1 MTPLHL
7 DDLSAQ
13 RYLEAQLPGPER
25 LHAGRHLES
34 CEACRALVDS
44 YRALAEALDDL
55 DAALPPADFTAQ
67 VLERVEARERRVARE
82 RGLAAGILGLVAA
95 AAVALL
101 AWAGPG
107 ALAPAFSSL
116 GDLLGRSATG
126 LRIAADVVEPLV
138 RALRLEIALVCAAAV
153 LTLLAVVR
161 HLSPGRAEAL
171 A

>member
-1 MTPLHL
+1 MTPMHL

-25 LHAGRHLES
+25 LQAERHLEC
-34 CEACRALVDS
+34 CEACGALVDS
-44 YRALAEALDDL
+44 YRALAEALNDL
-55 DAALPPADFTAQ
+55 DAPLPPADFTAG
-67 VLERVEARERRVARE
+67 VLARVEAREQRVARE
-82 RGLAAGILGLVAA
+82 RGLAAAILGLAAA

-116 GDLLGRSATG
+116 GELLGRSATG
-126 LRIAADVVEPLV
+126 LRIAADVLEPLV
-138 RALRLEIALVCAAAV
+138 RALRLEIALVCAAAT
-153 LTLLAVVR
+153 LPLLALVR
-161 HLSPGRAEAL
+161 RLSPRRAEAL